1 MATIKVP
8 CRLNHNLT
16 VTAYSGHFATRNSH
30 NSHYIDITELK
41 HRHIS
46 ARAAA
51 MELAAMVMLKNV
63 DTIVCL
69 DGSEVVGGFLAR
81 HLAKKELLALN
92 SDKNINVITPEY
104 DSNDQLI
111 FRDNLLPM
119 VQGQDVLILIST
131 VNSGKTI
138 RRTLRCVEYY
148 GGKVQGITAI
158 FSTAEQVD
166 DLPVYALFKPR
177 DIPGYTTSSP
187 EACPMCARGEKI
199 TALANSYGLSR
210 L

>member
-1 MATIKVP
+1 MSTMRVFSPI
-8 CRLNHNLT
+8 NHNLS
-16 VTAYSGHFATRNSH
+16 VTAYSGHFATRHSH

-41 HRHIS
+41 HQHIS

-51 MELAAMVMLKNV
+51 MELAGMVMLKNV

-69 DGSEVVGGFLAR
+69 DGSEVVGSFLAR

-92 SDKNINVITPEY
+92 SDKNINVVTPEH
-104 DSNDQLI
+104 DSNHQLV
-111 FRDNLLPM
+111 FRENLLPM
-119 VQGQDVLILIST
+119 VKGQDVLILIST
-131 VNSGKTI
+131 VNSGKTV
-138 RRTLRCVEYY
+138 RRTLECVEYY

-158 FSTAEQVD
+158 FSTAERIG

-177 DIPGYTTSSP
+177 DIPGYTTSAP
-187 EACPMCARGEKI
+187 ETCPMCAGGEKI